1 MHNFSKKNFWRAGE
15 PWVWVTAAGM
25 TLVMLMTVGFF
36 SIIVINGLSALW
48 PRDVAQILTTEG
60 KVIAGEIIKKE
71 FRHDKLY
78 RLQLKT
84 ANRDISGY
92 DFKWINADIISK
104 TSYPPDIYVIER
116 VEYGNFIGYLAK
128 NNPLHIKRDFVAEE
142 LRHKIEELVARI
154 DAMHTL
160 VGTYNNQLRAE
171 EKNIS
176 INQENINRYQYLIAT
191 QNKQVEALEQELDTY
206 RAVFITADGKEK
218 SLRLADII
226 RFYQP
231 DSMSIFAKTVHY
243 AKKVGELL
251 FDEPREA
258 NMEGGLFPA
267 AFGTVLLVFIMSITS
282 FPFGVLAGIYL
293 GVYAGHGF
301 FLQLVRVAVNNL
313 AGIPSIVFGIFGL
326 GFFIYGL
333 GSGID
338 EFFFAKTLPEPTFGT
353 GGLLWAS
360 LSLGLLTM
368 PVVIVAVEESL
379 RSIPSAFRDSSLALG
394 ATRLQT
400 LLRVLLPAASPG
412 ILTGFILAMARAAG
426 EVAPL
431 MITGVVKLAPSLPLD
446 GTFPF
451 LHLDR
456 KFMHLGF
463 HIYDLSCQS
472 PNVEAAKP
480 LVYASTL
487 LLVVIVLL
495 MTGSSVWMR
504 SYLRKKYSVSSGF

>member
-1 MHNFSKKNFWRAGE
+1 MATCKKNFWRAGE
-15 PWVWVTAAGM
+15 PWVWVSAAGM
-25 TLVMLMTVGFF
+25 TAVMLMTIGFF
-36 SIIVINGLSALW
+36 AIIVINGLSSLW
-48 PRDVAQILTTEG
+48 PRDVARIVTTSG
-60 KVIAGEIIKKE
+60 AVIAGEIIEQE

-84 ANRDISGY
+84 ANRDVYGY
-92 DFKWINADIISK
+92 DFKWINAETVREI
-104 TSYPPDIYVIER
+104 SYPPDIYVLER
-116 VEYGNFIGYLAK
+116 VEYGNFIGYLAE
-128 NNPLHIKRDFVAEE
+128 NNPPSIKQHFVSETLRPKIKALAMRLDTLH
-142 LRHKIEELVARI
+142 
-154 DAMHTL
+154 TS
-160 VGTYNNQLRAE
+160 VGTYNDQLRAA
-171 EKNIS
+171 EKNMPAE
-176 INQENINRYQYLIAT
+176 QENIRRYQHLIAE
-191 QNKQVEALEQELDTY
+191 QNQQVEALEQELDTY
-206 RAVFITADGKEK
+206 RAIFITADGKEK
-218 SLRLADII
+218 NLRLADLM

-231 DSMSIFAKTVHY
+231 DSMSLVAKTVHY
-243 AKKVGELL
+243 AKKIGELL

-258 NMEGGLFPA
+258 NMEGGVFPA

-293 GVYAGHGF
+293 GVYAGQGV

-338 EFFFAKTLPEPTFGT
+338 ELFFAETLPEPTFGT

-368 PVVIVAVEESL
+368 PVVIVAVEEAL
-379 RSIPSAFRDSSLALG
+379 RAIPSAFRDSSSALG

-400 LLRVLLPAASPG
+400 LWRVLLPAASPG

-463 HIYDLSCQS
+463 HIYDIACQS
-472 PNVEAAKP
+472 PNIEAAKP

-495 MTGSSVWMR
+495 MTSSSVWMR
-504 SYLRKKYSVSSGF
+504 NYLRKKYSVSSGF